1 MVEVI
6 SCLNHDGSEVKNDL
20 RWGVYVTFAA
30 QDDYAARCFA
40 EYGLITDDTGL
51 YTAMYKPWHLI
62 GLELGMSVASVALR
76 GEPTGAPVGW
86 RGDVVSVAKRDL
98 DAGEMLDG
106 EGGAT
111 VWGKLMPAADS
122 LTLGGLPLGLAH
134 DVKLKVPIAMGQP
147 VRWRDVEIDE
157 TAHAVRVRREMETV
171 FAPAA
176 QAAE

>member
-1 MVEVI
+1 
-6 SCLNHDGSEVKNDL
+6 
-20 RWGVYVTFAA
+20 VTFAA